1 MEWRLLA
8 SVSLEIIVWLI
19 LQPGSLLT
27 CLYFT
32 HYLESFEFVK
42 SIAQLAMG
50 LAQLPLPHFQDGKG
64 GVELFVKSSQ
74 CQSNH
79 QANIYL
85 YMIYAH

>member
-19 LQPGSLLT
+19 LQAVSLLT

-32 HYLESFEFVK
+32 HYLESFKFVK

-50 LAQLPLPHFQDGKG
+50 LAQPPIHPLLRCLRNQVNAK
-64 GVELFVKSSQ
+64 VIIKI
-74 CQSNH
+74 
-79 QANIYL
+79 NIYL
-85 YMIYAH
+85 YIVFAY